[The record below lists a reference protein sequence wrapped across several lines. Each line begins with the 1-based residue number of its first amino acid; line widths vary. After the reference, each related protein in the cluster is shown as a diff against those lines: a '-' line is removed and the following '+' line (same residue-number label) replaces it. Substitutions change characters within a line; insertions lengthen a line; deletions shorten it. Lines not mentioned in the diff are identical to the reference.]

1 MRKSRR
7 IAAFLMLPSAKIDEV
22 MQNSFVVKLVTRQP
36 DTQTDTRMDGWM
48 DGRIEK
54 WLDRQANRQTD

>member
-1 MRKSRR
+1 
-7 IAAFLMLPSAKIDEV
+7 MLPSAKIDEV

-48 DGRIEK
+48 EG
-54 WLDRQANRQTD
+54 